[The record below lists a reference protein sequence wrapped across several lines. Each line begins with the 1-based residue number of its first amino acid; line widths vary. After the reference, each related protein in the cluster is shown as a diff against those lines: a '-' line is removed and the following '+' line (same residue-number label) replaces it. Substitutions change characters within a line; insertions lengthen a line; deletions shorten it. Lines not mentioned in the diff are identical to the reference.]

1 MRDDVS
7 ASPGMDPDGDPRP
20 VPPGYPEGYVPVV
33 PFDLAFDAQLGL
45 EVTDDGR
52 RDGVVRAQLAIHDGL
67 RGPSRA
73 LHGGVISAVAEALA
87 SLGTWQAV
95 HDAGNLVMGTSNDT
109 SHLEPL
115 RHGHLRATAVARHR
129 SDGHWLW
136 EVQTH
141 DDDGRLC
148 AITTVNIAVRPA
160 RPR

>member
-7 ASPGMDPDGDPRP
+7 PSPGGDPDGDPRP
-20 VPPGYPEGYVPVV
+20 VPPGYPRGYRPVV
-33 PFDLAFDAQLGL
+33 PFDEAFDAQLGL

-52 RDGVVRAQLAIHDGL
+52 RDGVVRGRLVIRDDL
-67 RGPSRA
+67 RRHSGP

-95 HDAGNLVMGTSNDT
+95 HDAGNLAMGTSNDT

-115 RHGHLRATAVARHR
+115 HHGHLNATAVARHR